1 MCVRSKQ
8 RDESTEF
15 GSLAHFYLQLLIGV
29 LSHCTPKYMKNWAIL
44 FGAINATPPQKHN
57 LLLFSGARAVVFCRP
72 HPDQQQQQDA
82 LTEQ

>member
-29 LSHCTPKYMKNWAIL
+29 VSHCTPKYMKNWALL
-44 FGAINATPPQKHN
+44 FGATNACQTQKHN
-57 LLLFSGARAVVFCRP
+57 LLLFSGGRAVVFCRP
-72 HPDQQQQQDA
+72 HPAQS
-82 LTEQ
+82 TESER